1 MLYTESFKKQV
12 VKKAL
17 SPGVMQKDI
26 CQKLGVSVSA
36 LAEWKKRYAA
46 EVQTEIQEID
56 VAALLAEEDVDIEDL
71 LRRAERTD
79 LAEESGSQVIAA
91 HIDQLMNSGK
101 NASEYDPADK
111 YAVIRV
117 VRPLE
122 RGKRS
127 LLLRR
132 LGLCERHI
140 NQWEEELIKMSK
152 HSISNDEHLKALEEE
167 NKRLKKQLS
176 ESERG
181 RHELE
186 VLIELKK
193 KYHQLFESGEDE
205 K

>member
-26 CQKLGVSVSA
+26 CQKLGVSGSA

-46 EVQTEIQEID
+46 EVQTEIEEID
-56 VAALLAEEDVDIEDL
+56 VAALLAEEDIDVEDL

-79 LAEESGSQVIAA
+79 LAEESGSQVIAV
-91 HIDQLMNSGK
+91 HLDQLMNSGK

-111 YAVIRV
+111 YAVVRV

-152 HSISNDEHLKALEEE
+152 QSISNDERLKALEEE
-167 NKRLKKQLS
+167 NKRLKKQLV